1 MGKLQV
7 RNLTIGEG
15 RPKICVPIVGQDEE
29 EILQAA
35 GSLKG
40 HACDLVEWRGDFY
53 RDFQD
58 IRKTGEVLRKL
69 RECLGETPLLYT
81 LRTRAEGG
89 NAQVDV
95 DEYLRLNQ
103 AAIHSGC
110 LDLVDVEILRGDDT
124 AFLLVEE
131 AHRHHTAVIGS
142 SHDFS
147 GTPKKEAII
156 MRLCRMQEL
165 EADIAKM
172 AVMPKS
178 ARDVLTLLDATLA
191 MKELHDETP
200 VVTMAMGKLGLVS
213 RLAGETFGSAITF
226 GTAGAASAPGQIPS
240 DALKEVLGLLAQ
252 EPEAQ

>member
-1 MGKLQV
+1 M
-7 RNLTIGEG
+7 
-15 RPKICVPIVGQDEE
+15 
-29 EILQAA
+29 
-35 GSLKG
+35 
-40 HACDLVEWRGDFY
+40 
-53 RDFQD
+53 
-58 IRKTGEVLRKL
+58 
-69 RECLGETPLLYT
+69 
-81 LRTRAEGG
+81 
-89 NAQVDV
+89 
-95 DEYLRLNQ
+95 
-103 AAIHSGC
+103 
-110 LDLVDVEILRGDDT
+110 EILRGDDT

-226 GTAGAASAPGQIPS
+226 GTAGGASAPGQIPS